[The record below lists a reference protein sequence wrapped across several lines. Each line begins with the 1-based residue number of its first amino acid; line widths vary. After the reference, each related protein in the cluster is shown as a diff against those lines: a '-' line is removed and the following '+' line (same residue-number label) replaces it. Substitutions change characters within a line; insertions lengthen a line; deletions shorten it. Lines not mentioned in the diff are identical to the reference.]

1 MIPSNTINNNNDIAW
16 GCCYYYDIADS
27 SEFPNKIKP
36 MLATV
41 IDQPSDNKD
50 WIFEFKWKIKERKI
64 LLLTGTLAN
73 IIFDRYTTTG
83 YIREVVYSSTSAKV
97 KNISVFL

>member
-27 SEFPNKIKP
+27 SEFPNTIKP

-41 IDQPSDNKD
+41 ID
-50 WIFEFKWKIKERKI
+50 
-64 LLLTGTLAN
+64 
-73 IIFDRYTTTG
+73 
-83 YIREVVYSSTSAKV
+83 
-97 KNISVFL
+97 